1 MQTDFRSLVKLVLT
15 RPERHELRDLTESKR
30 AGRLSAEGRTRLR
43 ELKEIVS
50 AAATAQEQLKADKTR
65 NSSQPQ
71 DSHRHDGRSGQS
83 SPQPYDDGYS
93 EGGAD
98 SQTRPQV
105 SSYSR
110 PSFPGMETPR
120 NSMVMGP
127 STAALGPEEQA
138 ASEAYVGRRVRK
150 DFGSHGVF
158 EGLVVGVKVIAGASM
173 LYFKIRYDRPFH

>member
-1 MQTDFRSLVKLVLT
+1 VLT

-50 AAATAQEQLKADKTR
+50 AAATAQEQLKVAKASNMT
-65 NSSQPQ
+65 QPQ
-71 DSHRHDGRSGQS
+71 DSHRNDGRSGQS
-83 SPQPYDDGYS
+83 SPQPYDVGYS
-93 EGGAD
+93 EGGAGF
-98 SQTRPQV
+98 QARPQV
-105 SSYSR
+105 SSHSR
-110 PSFPGMETPR
+110 PSLPGMETPR

-127 STAALGPEEQA
+127 YTAALGPKGQA
-138 ASEAYVGRRVRK
+138 ASEANVGRRVRK

-173 LYFKIRYDRPFH
+173 LYFKIRYFQSSRYDVLQKS